1 MNIANLEVTK
11 GLVAKSDTKSA
22 QLIQVSATTTDI
34 NSGIVDLEW
43 YNVADDGTINEP
55 FATANI
61 YYGDSREW
69 LESWKPIKHL
79 IEGRI
84 ESLERMAE
92 EGAANRFSHSMAY
105 TLFANNLVDYADKY
119 RGMQAV
125 VMNEFEAAADV
136 SLTTEKGGIWT
147 VPPYFI
153 DSCAHLAGFIMNVSD
168 ASDTANT
175 FCVTPGWK
183 TMRFAKPLVA
193 GGKYKSYVKMI
204 PTEDDASVYLG
215 DVYVME
221 EGEVMGMVG
230 GIKFR
235 RYPRMLLDKFFS
247 APDKASSSSP
257 STSTAP
263 AQAKGASATKTA
275 KKEAPAKEKAPGPE
289 APPTPPETDSEPT
302 QPSTPTE
309 ESSSPAGSTPPT
321 TAPSTTADPDS
332 TTTKAMQII
341 ASEAGMDFEDLEDDM
356 YFANIGVDSLMSL
369 VISEKFRQSVG
380 IQVASS
386 LFLEYPSIGALRA
399 WLEEY
404 YS

>member
-11 GLVAKSDTKSA
+11 GLVAKSDTKSP
-22 QLIQVSATTTDI
+22 QLIQVSATTTDV

-79 IEGRI
+79 VEGRI

-92 EGAANRFSHSMAY
+92 AGTANRFSHSMAY

-136 SLTTEKGGIWT
+136 TLTTEKGGMWT

-168 ASDTANT
+168 SSDTANT

-204 PTEDDASVYLG
+204 PTEDDPSVYLG

-235 RYPRMLLDKFFS
+235 RYPRMLLGKFFS
-247 APDKASSSSP
+247 PPDKASQNAESQP
-257 STSTAP
+257 TAP
-263 AQAKGASATKTA
+263 ARPKPAPTK
-275 KKEAPAKEKAPGPE
+275 APAKEDAPGPVP
-289 APPTPPETDSEPT
+289 PPTPPESEPT

-341 ASEAGMDFEDLEDDM
+341 AGEAGMDFDDLDDNM

-369 VISEKFRQSVG
+369 VISEKFRQSLG